1 MAKWSFPAGRPSY
14 RRLEDCYCFRSATKA
29 GNYVRYQNRIL
40 TAIGRTRFYDPD
52 WAVKV
57 RAGRL
62 QGQHPFERAAMQTLA

>member
-1 MAKWSFPAGRPSY
+1 
-14 RRLEDCYCFRSATKA
+14 
-29 GNYVRYQNRIL
+29 L